1 MRNLKNHTM
10 KKLILFSFISL
21 LSSML
26 MAQADC
32 SDLII
37 SEYVEGW
44 SNNKSVEIY
53 NPTPDPIDLS
63 AYRLIR
69 WSNGDE
75 TADQDSR
82 YVLPLTG
89 TIPSYGVIVMIQDTN
104 FPGQDTMIDI
114 GLKQR
119 ANYMAPA
126 NYDAG
131 TPGCRVVFWNGD
143 DAVSLQH
150 LISDTWT
157 DIDIFG
163 EIGVRPL
170 NWQGTTDPVGAWDDN
185 PPYADGQG
193 NYLTKDQTL
202 VRKSTVKVGIDRDAM
217 DLYGPNSF
225 YALAEY
231 DSLPNDTFDS
241 LGFHHCDCK
250 PSAVFELPGEISAA
264 IYPNPVTT
272 GEVSISSDVEMSRIQ
287 LLSLFGQLIDE
298 KLVAGRQVSFTLP
311 TGLGRGVYLVRIY
324 DTENRSAA
332 RKLMIY

>member
-1 MRNLKNHTM
+1 M

-21 LSSML
+21 FSSML

-53 NPTPDPIDLS
+53 NPTPDPIDLI

-89 TIPSYGVIVMIQDTN
+89 TIPPYGVIVMIQDTN

-126 NYDAG
+126 DYDEG

-150 LISDTWT
+150 FLTGTWT

-202 VRKSTVKVGIDRDAM
+202 VRKSSVKVGINRDVM
-217 DLYGPNSF
+217 NLYGPNSF
-225 YALAEY
+225 NALLEY

-241 LGFHHCDCK
+241 LGFHRCDCK
-250 PSAVFELPGEISAA
+250 SSAISERPGEISATL
-264 IYPNPVTT
+264 YPNPVTSDKIS
-272 GEVSISSDVEMSRIQ
+272 VSSDVEMTRIQ
-287 LLSLFGQLIDE
+287 LISLFGTLIDE
-298 KLVAGRQVSFTLP
+298 KLVTGHQASFALP
-311 TGLGRGVYLVRIY
+311 FGLGNGVYIVRVF
-324 DTENRSAA
+324 DRENRSAA
-332 RKLMIY
+332 RKLMVY

>member
-1 MRNLKNHTM
+1 M
-10 KKLILFSFISL
+10 KKLILISFISL
-21 LSSML
+21 FSGML

-44 SNNKSVEIY
+44 SNNKALEIY

-63 AYRLIR
+63 AYRVIR

-75 TADQDSR
+75 TSDQDSR

-104 FPGQDTMIDI
+104 FPGQDTMIDA

-131 TPGCRVVFWNGD
+131 TQGCRVVFWNGD

-150 LISDTWT
+150 FIVGTWT

-170 NWQGTTDPVGAWDDN
+170 NWQGTTDPVGGWDDN

-193 NYLTKDQTL
+193 NYLSKDQTL
-202 VRKSTVKVGIDRDAM
+202 VRKSNVKVGINRDVM
-217 DLYGPNSF
+217 DQYGLNSF

-231 DSLPNDTFDS
+231 DSLPNNFFDS
-241 LGFHHCDCK
+241 LGFHRCDCK
-250 PSAVFELPGEISAA
+250 SSAIGERPGEINAA
-264 IYPNPVTT
+264 VYPNPVIS
-272 GEVSISSDVEMSRIQ
+272 GKISVSSDVEMARIE
-287 LLSLFGQLIDE
+287 LVSLCGTLIDQ
-298 KLVAGRQVSFTLP
+298 KQVTGRQAGYTLP
-311 TGLGRGVYLVRIY
+311 SGLDRGAYLLRIY
-324 DTENRSAA
+324 DTENRYIAG
-332 RKLMIY
+332 KLMVY

>member
-1 MRNLKNHTM
+1 M
-10 KKLILFSFISL
+10 KKLLLISFISL

-69 WSNGDE
+69 WSNGDA

-89 TIPSYGVIVMIQDTN
+89 TIPSYSVIVVIQDTN
-104 FPGQDTMIDI
+104 FPGQDTMIDA

-126 NYDAG
+126 NYDEG

-150 LISDTWT
+150 FIVGTWT

-170 NWQGTTDPVGAWDDN
+170 NWQGTTDPVGGWDDN

-202 VRKSTVKVGIDRDAM
+202 VRKSSIKVGISRDVM
-217 DLYGPNSF
+217 NLYGINSF
-225 YALAEY
+225 NTLLEY

-241 LGFHHCDCK
+241 LGFHRCDCK
-250 PSAVFELPGEISAA
+250 ISAIGEWPGEINAT
-264 IYPNPVTT
+264 IYPNPVTN
-272 GEVSISSDVEMSRIQ
+272 EKVSVSSDMEMSRIQ

-298 KLVAGRQVSFTLP
+298 KPVTGSHTNFSLP
-311 TGLGRGVYLVRIY
+311 FGLDKGVYLIRIY
-324 DTENRSAA
+324 DRDNRFAI
-332 RKLMIY
+332 RKLMVN

>member
-1 MRNLKNHTM
+1 M
-10 KKLILFSFISL
+10 KKLILFSSISL
-21 LSSML
+21 FSSML

-44 SNNKSVEIY
+44 SNNKALEIY
-53 NPTPDPIDLS
+53 NPTPDAIDLT

-75 TADQDSR
+75 TADQDTR

-89 TIPSYGVIVMIQDTN
+89 AIPAYGVIVMIQDTN
-104 FPGQDTMIDI
+104 FPGQDTMIYE
-114 GLKQR
+114 GLKQK

-126 NYDAG
+126 DYDEG
-131 TPGCRVVFWNGD
+131 TQGCRVVFWNGD
-143 DAVSLQH
+143 DAISLQH
-150 LISDTWT
+150 FIIGTWT

-170 NWQGTTDPVGAWDDN
+170 NWQGTTSPEGAWDDN

-202 VRKSTVKVGIDRDAM
+202 KRKPGVKVGINRDVM
-217 DLYGPNSF
+217 NQYGLNSF
-225 YALAEY
+225 NTLAEY
-231 DSLPNDTFDS
+231 DSLPNHTFDS
-241 LGFHHCDCK
+241 LGFHRCDCHA
-250 PSAVFELPGEISAA
+250 SSIGERSGEISAA
-264 IYPNPVTT
+264 LYPNPVTSN
-272 GEVSISSDVEMSRIQ
+272 EISISSDLEMSRIQ

-298 KLVAGRQVSFTLP
+298 KLVAGRQTNFILP
-311 TGLGRGVYLVRIY
+311 SGLSKGVYLVRVF
-324 DTENRSAA
+324 DRENRSTA
-332 RKLMIY
+332 RKLMVY

>member
-1 MRNLKNHTM
+1 M
-10 KKLILFSFISL
+10 KKLLLISFISL
-21 LSSML
+21 FSSML

-44 SNNKSVEIY
+44 SNNKALEIY

-69 WSNGDE
+69 WSNGDAA
-75 TADQDSR
+75 ADQDSR

-104 FPGQDTMIDI
+104 FPGQDTMIDA

-119 ANYMAPA
+119 ANYLAPA
-126 NYDAG
+126 NYDEG

-143 DAVSLQH
+143 DAISLQH
-150 LISDTWT
+150 LLAGTWT

-170 NWQGTTDPVGAWDDN
+170 DWQGGTTLTGAWDDT

-193 NYLTKDQTL
+193 TYLTKDQTL
-202 VRKSTVKVGIDRDAM
+202 VRKSGVKKGINRDVM
-217 DLYGPNSF
+217 NLYGPNSF
-225 YALAEY
+225 YAFLEY
-231 DSLPNDTFDS
+231 DSLPNNTFDS
-241 LGFHHCDCK
+241 LGFHRCDCK
-250 PSAVFELPGEISAA
+250 SSAIGEKPGEISAT
-264 IYPNPVTT
+264 IYPNPVTS
-272 GEVSISSDVEMSRIQ
+272 GKISVSNDVEMTRIQ
-287 LLSLFGQLIDE
+287 LLSLFGKLIDE
-298 KLVAGRQVSFTLP
+298 KLVTGHQTAYTLP
-311 TGLGRGVYLVRIY
+311 IGLDKGVYLVRIY
-324 DTENRSAA
+324 DVENRSAS
-332 RKLMIY
+332 RKLMVY